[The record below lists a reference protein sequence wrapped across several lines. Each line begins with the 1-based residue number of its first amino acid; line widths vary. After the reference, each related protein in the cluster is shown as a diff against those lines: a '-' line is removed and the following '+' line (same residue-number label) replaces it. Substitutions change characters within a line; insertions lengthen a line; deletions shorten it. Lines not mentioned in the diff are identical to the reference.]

1 MKRSVFQP
9 VLEGRDLRSGS
20 KNSDMERRCRLRYE
34 DIYNPT
40 SPQGSYP
47 SHCLVKCS
55 LLYPSTKRDRFLK
68 RGELP
73 FFNIYFS
80 LFLVYSFSNVFL
92 DTAYIELHSI
102 FSIRILVSPIISSY
116 SL

>member
-40 SPQGSYP
+40 SPPGSYP

-73 FFNIYFS
+73 FLYIFFTFS
-80 LFLVYSFSNVFL
+80 SVFL
-92 DTAYIELHSI
+92 
-102 FSIRILVSPIISSY
+102 FKCFP
-116 SL
+116 